1 MIKGKIQQSYPPGD
15 SFPGCFMSYAV
26 NTLCIALARDGSK
39 NDKKTG
45 PVRLSW
51 LSLLLLH
58 VAFWLLL
65 TL

>member
-26 NTLCIALARDGSK
+26 NTLYIALARDGSK
-39 NDKKTG
+39 NDKTG
-45 PVRLSW
+45 PVRFSW
-51 LSLLLLH
+51 LSLLLLP